1 MIKRALTVT
10 ALLTGLSAP
19 AWSDDMAG
27 SALRL
32 CEKVKGCALEQIAQ
46 EDFTPEMRQMMEP
59 MLDNMC
65 VQVQSQITQVPTGHS
80 LYDPA
85 LACMQS
91 MEALSCEALRDGSQA
106 KTPQCQAYEEAAR
119 AYQDAAPPA
128 AP

>member
-1 MIKRALTVT
+1 MVNRAFVLILCL
-10 ALLTGLSAP
+10 AGLAAP
-19 AWSDDMAG
+19 AWSDNMAN

-80 LYDPA
+80 LYAPA

-91 MEALSCEALRDGSQA
+91 MEALSCEALRDGNQV

-119 AYQDAAPPA
+119 AHQDAAPASP
-128 AP
+128 